1 MGPGAHGR
9 LVTPKGRL
17 AQETERHPEMWL
29 TQVETEGHGLV
40 ENTPLSREEQGD
52 EFLLMGLRLRE
63 GIDPRRYEKISGREI
78 DRERVASLVED
89 GFIEEDAR
97 GRLRV
102 TPVGAPLLDTVV
114 ADVAA

>member
-1 MGPGAHGR
+1 
-9 LVTPKGRL
+9 
-17 AQETERHPEMWL
+17 MWL

-63 GIDPRRYEKISGREI
+63 GVDPRRFEKLSGREI
-78 DRERVASLVED
+78 DRDRLKSLVED
-89 GFIEEDAR
+89 GFIELDAR
-97 GRLRV
+97 GRIRV
-102 TPVGAPLLDTVV
+102 TPMGAPLLDTVV